1 LLSKPEQARKKLD
14 KEKVHHSRILLVED
28 ELNIARPLQ
37 FNLEQEGYEVR
48 STPSGKE
55 ALALY
60 GREPFDLILLD
71 LMLEEMDG
79 FEVARQIRQRDPR
92 LPILMLTARSAAE
105 DRIHGLELGADDYLV
120 KPFHLRELLLRVE
133 RMLERATWFSDKER
147 PEHVVTIAGYPVNL
161 DRLSGEGSRG
171 RLQLTALEA
180 DLLRTLTSQPNRVF
194 SRGELLKKV
203 WGYDSRVETRT
214 VDNFIV
220 RLRKYFEE
228 EPDQPRHFISLRG
241 KGYMYVP

>member
-1 LLSKPEQARKKLD
+1 VRKKLD
-14 KEKVHHSRILLVED
+14 KRQKRHSKILLVED
-28 ELNIARPLQ
+28 EVNIVRPLQ
-37 FNLEQEGYEVR
+37 FNLEQEGYEVH

-60 GREPFDLILLD
+60 ENGRFDLIILD

-105 DRIHGLELGADDYLV
+105 DRIHGLEIGADDYIT

-133 RMLERATWFSDKER
+133 RMIERTTWFAGAEPPSR
-147 PEHVVTIAGYPVNL
+147 SVTIGGCRVDL
-161 DRLSGEGSRG
+161 DRLSGEGPRG
-171 RLQLTALEA
+171 PLQLTALEA
-180 DLLRTLTSQPNRVF
+180 DLLKTLTSHPNRVF
-194 SRGELLKKV
+194 SRGELLEKV
-203 WGYDSRVETRT
+203 WGYDSSVETRT

-220 RLRKYFEE
+220 RLRKHFEE

-241 KGYMYVP
+241 KGYMYIP

>member
-1 LLSKPEQARKKLD
+1 MKKDQA
-14 KEKVHHSRILLVED
+14 HHSRILLVED
-28 ELNIARPLQ
+28 ELNLARPLQ

-48 STPSGKE
+48 HTPNGKE

-60 GREPFDLILLD
+60 GREPFDLLILD

-92 LPILMLTARSAAE
+92 LPIIMLTARSAAE
-105 DRIHGLELGADDYLV
+105 DRIHGLELGADDYMV

-133 RMLERATWFSDKER
+133 RMLKRATWFADKSQPSR
-147 PEHVVTIAGYPVNL
+147 TITIAGYQVDL
-161 DRLSGEGSRG
+161 ERLRGEGPRG
-171 RLQLTALEA
+171 PLQLTALEA
-180 DLLRTLTSQPNRVF
+180 DLLETLTAQPNRVF
-194 SRGELLKKV
+194 SRGELLEKV
-203 WGYDSRVETRT
+203 WGYHSEVETRT
-214 VDNFIV
+214 VDNFIA

>member
-1 LLSKPEQARKKLD
+1 LD
-14 KEKVHHSRILLVED
+14 KRQKRHSCILLVED
-28 ELNIARPLQ
+28 EVNIARPLQ
-37 FNLEQEGYEVR
+37 FNLEQEGYEVH

-60 GREPFDLILLD
+60 GRGRFDLIILD

-105 DRIHGLELGADDYLV
+105 DRIHGLELGADDYII
-120 KPFHLRELLLRVE
+120 KPFHLRELLLRVKRMIE
-133 RMLERATWFSDKER
+133 RTTWFASTEPPSR
-147 PEHVVTIAGYPVNL
+147 SVTIGGCHVDL
-161 DRLSGEGSRG
+161 DRLSGEGPRG
-171 RLQLTALEA
+171 PLQLTALEA
-180 DLLRTLTSQPNRVF
+180 DLLQALTSQPNRVL
-194 SRGELLKKV
+194 SRGELLEKV
-203 WGYDSRVETRT
+203 WGYDSSVETRT

-220 RLRKYFEE
+220 RLRKHFEE

-241 KGYMYVP
+241 KGYMYIP

>member
-1 LLSKPEQARKKLD
+1 MIREQKRRA
-14 KEKVHHSRILLVED
+14 RILLVED

-48 STPSGKE
+48 STPSGIK

-60 GREPFDLILLD
+60 DRERFDLIILD

-79 FEVARQIRQRDPR
+79 FEVARQVRQRDQR
-92 LPILMLTARSAAE
+92 LPIIMLTARLTAE
-105 DRIHGLELGADDYLV
+105 DRIHGLELGADDYMV

-133 RMLERATWFSDKER
+133 RMIERTTWFADKEH
-147 PEHVVTIAGYPVNL
+147 PPQTVTISGYHVDL
-161 DRLSGEGSRG
+161 EKLSGEGPRG
-171 RLQLTALEA
+171 PLQLTALEA
-180 DLLRTLTSQPNRVF
+180 DLLKALTSQPNRVL
-194 SRGELLKKV
+194 SRGELLEKV
-203 WGYDSRVETRT
+203 WGYHSEVETRT

-228 EPDQPRHFISLRG
+228 EPDHPRHFISLRG
-241 KGYMYVP
+241 KGYMYIP

>member
-1 LLSKPEQARKKLD
+1 MEIKP
-14 KEKVHHSRILLVED
+14 HTRILLVED

-37 FNLEQEGYEVR
+37 FNLEQEGYEVC

-60 GREPFDLILLD
+60 GRESFDLIILD

-79 FEVARQIRQRDPR
+79 YEVARQVRQKDQK
-92 LPILMLTARSAAE
+92 LPIIMLTAKSTVE
-105 DRIHGLELGADDYLV
+105 DRIHGLELGADDYII

-133 RMLERATWFSDKER
+133 RMLKRSSWYTGKSSRKIT
-147 PEHVVTIAGYPVNL
+147 VAGYRI
-161 DRLSGEGSRG
+161 DIDKLSGHGPRG
-171 RLQLTALEA
+171 PLQLTALEA
-180 DLLRTLTSQPNRVF
+180 DLLETLISHPNRVF
-194 SRGELLKKV
+194 SRGELLEEV
-203 WGYDSRVETRT
+203 WGYHSDVETRT
-214 VDNFIV
+214 VDNFIA

-228 EPDQPRHFISLRG
+228 EPEQPRHFISLRG